1 MVNLGLGTKP
11 NIKLATSRMGERR
24 RRERRSR
31 SELNRAQPRSQVL
44 SPTRRE
50 NPGNEVQA
58 SDDDWRRPQTTK
70 ETETSFEKTLAREVE
85 IACLEKCTVEVVNN
99 SKVMLEQLREAPDL
113 IISSIHNVVF
123 FN

>member
-11 NIKLATSRMGERR
+11 NIKLVTSRMGERR

-31 SELNRAQPRSQVL
+31 SEPNRAQPRSQVL

-58 SDDDWRRPQTTK
+58 SAMTGDDHKLPKKRKR
-70 ETETSFEKTLAREVE
+70 A
-85 IACLEKCTVEVVNN
+85 
-99 SKVMLEQLREAPDL
+99 LRKPWPGKL
-113 IISSIHNVVF
+113 K
-123 FN
+123 